1 MKSVEAPAEETPIR
15 VGISS
20 CLLGQKVRYDGGHKR
35 DAFLTDVFGPFVEW
49 VPVCP
54 EVEFGMGIPR
64 ESIRLVRDGED
75 VRLVG
80 ERSRT
85 DYTATMRPWVRK
97 RAREL
102 EKFDLCGYVLKKDSP
117 SCGMERVRVYDANGV
132 PSKTGRGLFADALIS
147 HFEALPVEEEGRLN
161 DARLRENFV
170 ERVFAYHRLRALFSG
185 RWTLGKL
192 VAFHTAHKL
201 QLLAHSPAGYRELG
215 RLVAEGK
222 KLPRPALRARYEAG
236 FMQALSKR
244 ATPRRHVN
252 VLHHIMGHF
261 RGRLDDEARAELR
274 RLIDDYRAGLIPL
287 VVPITLLA
295 HYVRRLGVSYLLGQV
310 YLEPHP
316 KELMLR
322 NHV

>member
-1 MKSVEAPAEETPIR
+1 MRGSAQDPTIR
-15 VGISS
+15 LGISS
-20 CLLGQKVRYDGGHKR
+20 CLVGEKVRYDGGHRR

-64 ESIRLVRDGED
+64 EPIRLVRRGPA
-75 VRLVG
+75 VHLVG
-80 ERSRT
+80 ERSGT
-85 DYTATMRPWVRK
+85 DYTRTMASWVR
-97 RAREL
+97 RRVRQL
-102 EKFDLCGYVLKKDSP
+102 ESFDLCGYVLKKDSP
-117 SCGMERVRVYDANGV
+117 SCGMERVRVYDPNGV

-147 HFEALPVEEEGRLN
+147 RFEGLPVEEEGRLN

-170 ERVFAYHRLRALFSG
+170 ERVFAYHRLHALFSG
-185 RWTLGKL
+185 RWTLGRL
-192 VAFHTAHKL
+192 VAFHTAHRL
-201 QLLAHSPAGYRELG
+201 QLLAHSPADYRELG
-215 RLVAEGK
+215 RLVAEAK
-222 KLPRPALRARYEAG
+222 KLPRPTLRTTYEAG

-252 VLHHIMGHF
+252 VLHHILSHF
-261 RGRLDDEARAELR
+261 RGRLDHEARAELLQ
-274 RLIDDYRAGLIPL
+274 LIDDYREGLIPL
-287 VVPITLLA
+287 VVPITLLG
-295 HYVRRLGVSYLLGQV
+295 HYVRKLGIAHLMGQL

>member
-1 MKSVEAPAEETPIR
+1 

-35 DAFLTDVFGPFVEW
+35 DSFLTDVFGPFVEW
-49 VPVCP
+49 VPICP

-64 ESIRLVRDGED
+64 EPIRLVWRGED
-75 VRLVG
+75 VRLVA
-80 ERSRT
+80 ERSGT
-85 DYTATMRPWVRK
+85 DYTRPMRAWARKCVRQLE
-97 RAREL
+97 EL
-102 EKFDLCGYVLKKDSP
+102 ELCGYVLKQDSP
-117 SCGMERVRVYDANGV
+117 SCGMERVRVYSPESM
-132 PSKTGRGLFADALIS
+132 PSKTGRGVFAGALIS
-147 HFEALPVEEEGRLN
+147 HFESLPVEEEGRLN

-170 ERVFAYHRLRALFSG
+170 ERVFAYHRLRSFFAE
-185 RWTLGKL
+185 RWTLGTL

-201 QLLAHSPAGYRELG
+201 QLLAHSPVDYRELG
-215 RLVAEGK
+215 RLVADSKGV
-222 KLPRPALRARYEAG
+222 PRSTLRATYEAG
-236 FMQALSKR
+236 FMRALSKR

-252 VLHHIMGHF
+252 VLHHILGHF

-274 RLIDDYRAGLIPL
+274 SLIDDYREGLIPL
-287 VVPITLLA
+287 VVPITLLG
-295 HYVRRLGVSYLLGQV
+295 HYVRKLSVSYLSGQC